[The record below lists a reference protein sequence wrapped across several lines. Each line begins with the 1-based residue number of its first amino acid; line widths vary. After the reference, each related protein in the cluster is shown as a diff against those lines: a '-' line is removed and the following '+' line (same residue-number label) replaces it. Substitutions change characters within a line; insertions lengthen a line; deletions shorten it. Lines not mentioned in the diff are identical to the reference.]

1 MRKNQV
7 QNINIVKHLLEE
19 IDKEKKVAID
29 KKIKEKEAL
38 QKTLK
43 DNELNKIRVT
53 EALKKEREEDIQ
65 IMQEYARVLDKQEQD
80 RVEYFKSIERNANNF
95 MSKMATTVLKERN
108 DKNKEDEERM
118 NKFLAEKERR

>member
-7 QNINIVKHLLEE
+7 YNINIVKHLVEE
-19 IDKEKKVAID
+19 IEKEKKVGID

-43 DNELNKIRVT
+43 DNELNKIRLT

-65 IMQEYARVLDKQEQD
+65 IMHEYARVLDKQEQD
-80 RVEYFKSIERNANNF
+80 RVEYFNSIERNANNF
-95 MSKMATTVLKERN
+95 MSKMAATVLKEKN
-108 DKNKEDEERM
+108 DKNREDEERM
-118 NKFLAEKERR
+118 NKFLADKERR